1 MDIFGLESSLPPPHL
16 SALVWGFRAARLLQ
30 VAVRLNLFTVLEQ
43 RPCDAYMLAKQLGTD
58 GNMTERVLVALAGL
72 ELVRHDMDTWRN
84 SLAASLYLVKG
95 QPLYQGD
102 VIELAAQEWD
112 RYTHLERLVRE
123 GRRES
128 QFSLGQDAQSQNLY
142 LKAIHGLTVAG
153 VAQRLARLVPLAGR
167 RTLLDVDGAPGT
179 WSVALAQRHPTLRIT
194 LMDSNAYGTGIQIV
208 RVLGQ
213 FEVAKQISVKA
224 VAGREK
230 SFGTN
235 KYEAVLLSRLMAN
248 TDGST
253 LTQLMRAHEALKKGG
268 LVIVHSYLLDNDL
281 NGSGEATYRY
291 LTDETCTLEQL
302 CSLLEEAGFER
313 ISVLHRHP
321 MEGDLIVGYKGDDS
335 LVQEPTE
342 LVEVATPELAMVG
355 ASGNDYDE
363 DVLLATHRR
372 AWSGVIER
380 LN

>member
-1 MDIFGLESSLPPPHL
+1 MDIFGLESSAPPPHF
-16 SALVWGFRAARLLQ
+16 SALAWGFRAARLLQ
-30 VAVRLNLFTVLEQ
+30 VAVRLNLFTVLQQ

-58 GNMTERVLVALAGL
+58 GNMTERMLVALAGL
-72 ELVRHDMDTWRN
+72 DLVRHDMDTWRN

-112 RYTHLERLVRE
+112 RYSHLERLVRE

-128 QFSLGQDAQSQNLY
+128 RFSWGQDPESQSRY

-153 VAQRLARLVPLAGR
+153 LVQRLARLVPLAGR
-167 RTLLDVDGAPGT
+167 RTLLDVDGGLGT
-179 WSVALAQRHPTLRIT
+179 WTVALAQRYPTLNIT
-194 LMDSNAYGTGIQIV
+194 LMHDKAIGIELI
-208 RVLGQ
+208 RVLSQ
-213 FEVAKQISVKA
+213 FEVRKQVKFKTP
-224 VAGREK
+224 VEREK
-230 SFGTN
+230 SLGTN
-235 KYEAVLLSRLMAN
+235 LYEAILFSRLIAT

-253 LTQLMRAHEALKKGG
+253 LTQLMRAYEALKTGG
-268 LVIVHSYLLDNDL
+268 VVIAHSYLLDNDL
-281 NGSGEATYRY
+281 NGGGEAAFRY

-302 CSLLEEAGFER
+302 RSLLEEAGFER

-321 MEGDLIVGYKGDDS
+321 TEGDLIIGYKGEEP
-335 LVQEPTE
+335 LMEEPTE

-363 DVLLATHRR
+363 DFILATHRR

>member
-1 MDIFGLESSLPPPHL
+1 MDIFGLESSAPSPHFT
-16 SALVWGFRAARLLQ
+16 ALAWGFRAARLLQ

-72 ELVRHDMDTWRN
+72 DLVRHDMDTWRN

-112 RYTHLERLVRE
+112 RYSHLERLVRE
-123 GRRES
+123 GRREN
-128 QFSLGQDAQSQNLY
+128 QFSMGQDPESQRRY

-153 VAQRLARLVPLAGR
+153 LVQRLARLVPLAGR

-179 WSVALAQRHPTLRIT
+179 WTVALAQRHPSLAIT
-194 LMDSNAYGTGIQIV
+194 LMHDKTTGIEIA

-213 FEVAKQISVKA
+213 FEVQKQVKFRTA
-224 VAGREK
+224 TERDK

-235 KYEAVLLSRLMAN
+235 IYEAVLLSRLVAN

-253 LTQLMRAHEALKKGG
+253 LTQLMRAYEALKTGG
-268 LVIVHSYLLDNDL
+268 LVIVHAYLLDNDL
-281 NGSGEATYRY
+281 NGGGEAAFRY

-302 CSLLEEAGFER
+302 HSLLEEAGFER

-321 MEGDLIVGYKGDDS
+321 TEGDLLVGYKGDEP
-335 LVQEPTE
+335 LLQEPSE

-355 ASGNDYDE
+355 ATGNDFDE
-363 DVLLATHRR
+363 DYLLATHRR